1 MKRRDLSKAAERI
14 FERCGEDIT
23 IQGELE
29 DEVKYAAEL
38 AFARCLTEDDDT
50 RAVRWQVGELIDN
63 GDFNLED

>member
-1 MKRRDLSKAAERI
+1 MKRRDLIRAVGHI
-14 FERCGEDIT
+14 LERCGGVA
-23 IQGELE
+23 IQAELE
-29 DEVKYAAEL
+29 DEVKFAAEL

>member
-1 MKRRDLSKAAERI
+1 MKRRDLFRAVGHI
-14 FERCGEDIT
+14 FERCGGVA

-29 DEVKYAAEL
+29 DEVKFAAEL